1 MPDQVNIGF
10 SPATAWNRIQIGAD
24 RATAAAECKTAKTAF
39 ATAAFTLL
47 GAWENVEMCGGE
59 VQIEGYPFPKS
70 FDEVVR
76 SIQDWAEKESVAFSP
91 EAG

>member
-1 MPDQVNIGF
+1 MSDQVNIGF

-24 RATAAAECKTAKTAF
+24 RATAAAEFKTAKTAF

-47 GAWENVEMCGGE
+47 GAWENVEMCGSE